1 MSGQGEI
8 VRKAESLARRYH
20 SDADF
25 RARMDADPGATLR
38 GEGCSVL
45 PDGAAVSLHV
55 DDEKTMHIVFPPRPA
70 RGSAM
75 GDESLV
81 GLSGGYC
88 ANCVCFGS
96 GPFGG
101 PCGPRTP

>member
-1 MSGQGEI
+1 MKDYREMT
-8 VRKAESLARRYH
+8 RKTESVARRYH

-25 RARMDADPGATLR
+25 RARMDANPRATLR
-38 GEGCSVL
+38 DEGYRVL
-45 PDGAAVSLHV
+45 PEGAPVRLHI

-70 RGSAM
+70 RDSAL

-101 PCGPRTP
+101 PCGPSRP